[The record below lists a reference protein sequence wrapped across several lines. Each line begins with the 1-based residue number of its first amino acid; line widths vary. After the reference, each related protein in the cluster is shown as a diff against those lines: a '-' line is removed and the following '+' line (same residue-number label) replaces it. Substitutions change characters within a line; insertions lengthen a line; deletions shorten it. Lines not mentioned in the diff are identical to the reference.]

1 MIGNEYL
8 VLGTED
14 RPAWQ
19 RGRRG
24 ETTGQEM
31 LDNLHDFK
39 DYWNF
44 ELGPRWGPA

>member
-1 MIGNEYL
+1 MIGNQYL
-8 VLGTED
+8 VLGRED

-24 ETTGQEM
+24 ETTGQDM

-39 DYWNF
+39 DY
-44 ELGPRWGPA
+44 